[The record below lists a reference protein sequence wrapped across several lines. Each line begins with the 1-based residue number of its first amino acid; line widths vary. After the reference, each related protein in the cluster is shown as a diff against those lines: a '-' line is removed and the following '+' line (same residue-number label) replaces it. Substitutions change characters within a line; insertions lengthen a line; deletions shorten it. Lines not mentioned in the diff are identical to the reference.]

1 MKIFDIIFS
10 KKVVTPIIT
19 IVVSYIAYQILKSV
33 VKRIFKIKNNENDN
47 RRAMVSGLI
56 ISITKYFLIV
66 VSALI
71 IMDVYGVDTK
81 ALVTSLGVVS
91 LVAGLAVQD
100 VLKDIVAGI
109 SIIIEEQYMIGDF
122 VKINGYE
129 GWVKFL
135 SLKTTRLEAFTGEV
149 HIIPNHLIGEVTN
162 YSKNKSVAIVDV
174 AIAYESDIDKAIE
187 VLTSMCANYKNDD
200 IIAQPQV
207 LGVEKLGDSA
217 VKIKITCETKSMAH
231 YGVQRDL
238 NKKVKQIL
246 EKNKINIPYPQVVIH
261 DGKRV

>member
-1 MKIFDIIFS
+1 MEILDIILS
-10 KKVVTPIIT
+10 RKVVAPIVT
-19 IVVSYIAYQILKSV
+19 IVVSYLVYRILKSV
-33 VKRIFKIKNNENDN
+33 VKKIFRVRHNKNDN
-47 RRAMVSGLI
+47 RRKMISDLI

-66 VSALI
+66 VASLI
-71 IMDVYGVDTK
+71 IMDIYGIDTK

-109 SIIIEEQYMIGDF
+109 SIIIEEQYTIGDF

-135 SLKTTRLEAFTGEV
+135 SLKTTRLEAYTGEV

-162 YSKNKSVAIVDV
+162 YSKIKSMAIVDV
-174 AIAYESDIDKAIE
+174 SIAYESDIDKAIDI
-187 VLTSMCANYKNDD
+187 LSGMCEKYENSEMISK
-200 IIAQPQV
+200 PQV
-207 LGVEKLGDSA
+207 LGVEKLDDSS
-217 VKIKITCETKSMAH
+217 VNVRIVCETKPMKH
-231 YGVQRDL
+231 YGVKREL
-238 NKKVKQIL
+238 NKQAKLIL
-246 EKNKINIPYPQVVIH
+246 DKNNISIPYPQLVIH